1 MSVSRRL
8 DEIGDNTSMSD
19 AHLNPWLK
27 WGASLSLVALIVLC
41 LFWELVWAPLRPGGS
56 MLALKVMPL
65 LLPLRGVWRGNLY
78 TMQWAA
84 MLILLYFMEG
94 VVRAWSD
101 PQPLSQMLAGVET
114 FLAFI
119 FYLCA
124 IFYLWPAKKAA
135 KKRAASKVDS

>member
-1 MSVSRRL
+1 
-8 DEIGDNTSMSD
+8 MSD
-19 AHLNPWLK
+19 VSLNPWLK
-27 WGASLSLVALIVLC
+27 WGATLSLVALVVLC

-56 MLALKVMPL
+56 FLALKALPL

-78 TMQWAA
+78 TLQWAA

-94 VVRAWSD
+94 LVRVWSD
-101 PQPLSQMLAGVET
+101 PQPASQMLAGVET
-114 FLAFI
+114 ALALV

-135 KKRAASKVDS
+135 KKRARKEVNA